1 MKQII
6 EAEGTKCPHCGEPAK
21 WRVCSECGKGAWIID
36 CGHMDQPRPI
46 AAGREDGSEL
56 YKDFCEDCA

>member
-1 MKQII
+1 MC
-6 EAEGTKCPHCGEPAK
+6 EYVGGKCPQCGERAK
-21 WRVCSECGKGAWIID
+21 LRKCSVCGKERWIVD

-46 AAGREDGSEL
+46 AAGRIDGSES